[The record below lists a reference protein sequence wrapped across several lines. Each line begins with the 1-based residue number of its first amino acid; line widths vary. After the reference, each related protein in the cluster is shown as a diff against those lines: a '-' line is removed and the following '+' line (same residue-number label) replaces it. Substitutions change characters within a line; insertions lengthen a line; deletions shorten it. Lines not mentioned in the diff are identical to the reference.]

1 MGHEVEVLNLL
12 AKKHNDWINVV
23 KSFGASKEI
32 AEDVTQ
38 DMYIKLHTWSQKN
51 DRSLMYNNE
60 EVNYYF
66 VFKALYSI
74 YIDTV
79 KNESKTFNP
88 ETEKIFIDRSNEED
102 LEHQDMCLEVEEKLS
117 KMYWY
122 DRKIFELVY
131 VKKISRL
138 QLAEMTGISYHSIKR
153 TVRKVKNLIKT
164 IK

>member
-1 MGHEVEVLNLL
+1 M
-12 AKKHNDWINVV
+12 KK
-23 KSFGASKEI
+23 S
-32 AEDVTQ
+32 
-38 DMYIKLHTWSQKN
+38 
-51 DRSLMYNNE
+51 
-60 EVNYYF
+60 
-66 VFKALYSI
+66 KALRSHFSFFLPDPDI
-74 YIDTV
+74 NLDEREIEKIIEDPDFID
-79 KNESKTFNP
+79 P
-88 ETEKIFIDRSNEED
+88 ETEDIFLNRTNKEEIDFQEISE
-102 LEHQDMCLEVEEKLS
+102 EVEDRLS

>member
-1 MGHEVEVLNLL
+1 MGHRVEVLELL
-12 AKKHNDWINVV
+12 AEKHNDWINVV
-23 KSFGASKEI
+23 KSFGASKEV

-38 DMYIKLHTWSQKN
+38 DMYIKLHSWSQKN
-51 DRSLMYNNE
+51 DRSLMYNQD

-66 VFKALYSI
+66 VFKVLRSI
-74 YIDTV
+74 YLDDV
-79 KNESKTFNP
+79 KKNLQTINP
-88 ETEKIFIDRSNEED
+88 ETEDIFLNRTNKEEIDSQEINEE
-102 LEHQDMCLEVEEKLS
+102 VEDRLS

>member
-1 MGHEVEVLNLL
+1 MGHRVEILNLL
-12 AKKHNDWINVV
+12 AEKHNDWINVV
-23 KSFGASKEI
+23 KSFGASKEV

-38 DMYIKLHTWSQKN
+38 DMYIKLHSWSQKN
-51 DRSLMYNNE
+51 DRSLMYNQN

-66 VFKALYSI
+66 VFKVLRSI
-74 YIDTV
+74 YLDDV
-79 KNESKTFNP
+79 KKNQHTINP
-88 ETEKIFIDRSNEED
+88 ETEDVFLNRTNKEEIDFQEISE
-102 LEHQDMCLEVEEKLS
+102 EVEDRLS

>member
-1 MGHEVEVLNLL
+1 MGHGVEVLNLL
-12 AKKHNDWINVV
+12 AEKHNDWINVV
-23 KSFGASKEI
+23 KSFGASKEV

-38 DMYIKLHTWSQKN
+38 DMYIKLHSWSQKN
-51 DRSLMYNNE
+51 DRSLMYNQD

-66 VFKALYSI
+66 VFKVLRSI
-74 YIDTV
+74 YLDDVKKNLQTINPDTEDIFLNRTNKEEID
-79 KNESKTFNP
+79 SK
-88 ETEKIFIDRSNEED
+88 EISE
-102 LEHQDMCLEVEEKLS
+102 EVEDRLS